1 MKLRF
6 KRLRTVNAA
15 CKTRDR
21 EQSLAM
27 ETTSNV
33 IQNGFKRFTFVSLQV
48 NLKTSLPGPLGER
61 GINGSKGSKGDT
73 GLIGPPG
80 LQGAKGPPGEK
91 GTKGNPGDK
100 GNPGAKGTKGFQGD
114 KGHPGTSG
122 VNGITGP
129 QGAPGAP
136 GPGGIGNF
144 SWCEHKVVEVPKAQ
158 AATVKDTV
166 VRKSCV
172 G

>member
-1 MKLRF
+1 MKLKS
-6 KRLRTVNAA
+6 KRLRRVNAT

-21 EQSLAM
+21 EQSL
-27 ETTSNV
+27 ESTSNV

-48 NLKTSLPGPLGER
+48 NLKTSLPGLLGER

-73 GLIGPPG
+73 GLIGQPG

-100 GNPGAKGTKGFQGD
+100 GNPGAKGTKGLPGD
-114 KGHPGTSG
+114 KGNPGTSG

-136 GPGGIGNF
+136 GPRGIGNF

-158 AATVKDTV
+158 TATVKDTA